1 MANDMRELKMD
12 DYLER
17 RAYPRLDYEVYTK
30 YKVLLDN
37 VNQMH
42 MDYLFAKTKN
52 ISKGGVCIKLPINVV
67 IYSMVSMEM
76 FFPIK
81 EKEKLLKVIGEVR
94 WCREINP
101 NEYVA
106 GLSFVVINAEDSEF
120 LNTFIGQKIKEN
132 TTDNN

>member
-1 MANDMRELKMD
+1 MD

-17 RAYPRLDYEVYTK
+17 RAYPRLDYEVYAK

-52 ISKGGVCIKLPINVV
+52 ISQGGVCIKLPINVDV
-67 IYSMVSMEM
+67 SSMVSMEM

-81 EKEKLLKVIGEVR
+81 EREKLLRVIGEVR
-94 WCREINP
+94 WCREIKE
-101 NEYVA
+101 NEYMA

-120 LNTFIGQKIKEN
+120 LNTFIAQKIKGE
-132 TTDNN
+132 TDTNN

>member
-1 MANDMRELKMD
+1 MD

-17 RAYPRLDYEVYTK
+17 RTYPRLDYEVYAK

-52 ISKGGVCIKLPINVV
+52 ISQGGVCIKLPINVV
-67 IYSMVSMEM
+67 AFSMVSMEM
-76 FFPIK
+76 YFPVK
-81 EKEKLLKVIGEVR
+81 EKEKLVKVICEVR
-94 WCREINP
+94 WCSEIKP
-101 NEYVA
+101 DEYIV

-120 LNTFIGQKIKEN
+120 LDIFINQKFNEKAAS
-132 TTDNN
+132 DN

>member
-1 MANDMRELKMD
+1 MD

-17 RAYPRLDYEVYTK
+17 RAYPRLDYEVYAK

-52 ISKGGVCIKLPINVV
+52 ISRGGVCIKLPINVD
-67 IYSMVSMEM
+67 ISSMVSMEM

-81 EKEKLLKVIGEVR
+81 EREKLLRVIGEVR

-101 NEYVA
+101 VEYMA
-106 GLSFVVINAEDSEF
+106 GLSFVVINAEDTEF
-120 LNTFIGQKIKEN
+120 LSTFIDQKIKGN
-132 TTDNN
+132 GSKNN